1 MKRKTAGFTALCLAV
16 CLVLSAALVSAK
28 DGTQAPIAENLEI
41 STYRETAVE
50 GKLKAVSP
58 GGDAVS
64 FEITTPPTKG
74 KIELGEGGS
83 FVYTPAQGKKGKDYF
98 GYKAADSK
106 GNLSSEATVIITL
119 MKPDTKVTYSDM
131 SGNGAHCAAV
141 ALAARDVFVGERVGG
156 NYVFNPDAPVTRAEF
171 LAMCLKLTDTDVLSG
186 VITTGFADDMS
197 IPVYMKPY
205 VSTALLTGVIS
216 GYSDGYT
223 TAVFS
228 GDKNISYP
236 EAAVILSRTMCL
248 TDVRLDE
255 EYVGVPVWAAQECA
269 NLSACKISSYVDS
282 PSLTRAECAKLLYGA
297 MEILD
302 NRG

>member
-1 MKRKTAGFTALCLAV
+1 MKRKTAGVIALSLAAIFI
-16 CLVLSAALVSAK
+16 LSAALVSAQ
-28 DGTQAPIAENLEI
+28 GEEGAPIAENLEI

-50 GKLKAVSP
+50 GRLKAVSP
-58 GGDAVS
+58 DGEAVT

-74 KIELGEGGS
+74 KIDLQEGGA

-98 GYKAADSK
+98 GYKAVD
-106 GNLSSEATVIITL
+106 GNGKTSAEATIIIKL

-131 SGNGAHCAAV
+131 VGNGAHCAAI
-141 ALAARDVFVGERVGG
+141 ALAERDVFVGERVGG
-156 NYVFNPDAPVTRAEF
+156 EYVFNPKALVTRAEF
-171 LAMCLKLTDTDVLSG
+171 LSMCMKLSGADILDG
-186 VITTGFADDMS
+186 VITTGFADDES
-197 IPVYMKPY
+197 IPVYMKPC

-216 GYSDGYT
+216 GYSDGFS

-228 GDKNISYP
+228 GDKTVSYP

-248 TDVRLDE
+248 TDVRFEDGH
-255 EYVGVPVWAAQECA
+255 VDAPVWAAQECA

-282 PSLTRAECAKLLYGA
+282 EALTRAECAKLLYGA

-302 NRG
+302 RR